1 MHLYENRRVKHARVI
16 FLVGK
21 LRWNTL
27 CSFQTDEIIAFY
39 FTLREREKN
48 LQIYLNSHRCF
59 LVYCLNTSKQK

>member
-1 MHLYENRRVKHARVI
+1 MYLYENRRVKHARVI

-27 CSFQTDEIIAFY
+27 CNFQMDEIIALFH
-39 FTLREREKN
+39 LKRKKKN

>member
-27 CSFQTDEIIAFY
+27 CNFQTDEIIAFY
-39 FTLREREKN
+39 FKKKKKSTN
-48 LQIYLNSHRCF
+48 LSELTQVFFGL
-59 LVYCLNTSKQK
+59 LSKYF